1 MRRKMGRSMKG
12 QVQGEEAGDADNS
25 FQMLVVTAVNLADG
39 GGGGVVVVVAVADIV
54 TVQTQR
60 MEAVP
65 LAPMSSPTWC

>member
-1 MRRKMGRSMKG
+1 MGRSMKG

-39 GGGGVVVVVAVADIV
+39 GGGGGGGVVVVAVADIV

>member
-25 FQMLVVTAVNLADG
+25 FQMLVVTAVNLAG
-39 GGGGVVVVVAVADIV
+39 GGGGGVVVAVADIV